1 MLKSELYQLEKI
13 VAGMVNYYET
23 GQPTATASSPDFAA
37 QLEQAFR
44 QLREQLTKH
53 LFGGTKEIAL
63 VRYVQFHQAG
73 IIALADEFDARLEQ
87 RANNLPDLK
96 AVQNEFLRHT
106 DGLLN
111 FLKISFYKFFDHDH
125 PVPLREART
134 QLAVL
139 QKQVDQLVQRLLA
152 QRIEPSL
159 TAVVQTALQGKLDT
173 LVKVGLSNRQLQ
185 YLDDLLRLINETLD
199 SGSADTLSLTELLYR
214 QNFNS
219 NNFISWL
226 SQYLEISKSGSLLTA
241 YVDLSNQFEPKA
253 LSIPETMRQGPGQP
267 KTSPTAAPENTAL
280 KPGLHMP
287 LNLSVPQFALFIR
300 LCYLENCF
308 HLHNISDIMRFFALN
323 FETKKQLHI
332 SVKSFSRAFYRADQA
347 TAAVVRDLLNRMIGL
362 IDKLYFPKI

>member
-1 MLKSELYQLEKI
+1 MLRSELYQLEKI
-13 VAGMVNYYET
+13 VAGVINYYET
-23 GQPTATASSPDFAA
+23 GRPAATASSPDFAA

-53 LFGGTKEIAL
+53 LFGGTKEMAL

-73 IIALADEFDARLEQ
+73 IIALADEFYARVEQ
-87 RANNLPDLK
+87 RANDLPGLK
-96 AVQNEFLRHT
+96 AIRDEFFRHT

-134 QLAVL
+134 RLAVL
-139 QKQVDQLVQRLLA
+139 QKQVDQLDQRLLA

-159 TAVVQTALQGKLDT
+159 TEVVQTAFQGKLDT
-173 LVKVGLSNRQLQ
+173 LGKAGLSNHQLK
-185 YLDDLLRLINETLD
+185 YLDDLLRLINEKLD
-199 SGSADTLSLTELLYR
+199 SGSADTVSLAELLFR

-226 SQYLEISKSGSLLTA
+226 SEDLETRMPGNLSDA
-241 YVDLSNQFEPKA
+241 YVEVSNRFEPKA
-253 LSIPETMRQGPGQP
+253 PSITDIIAQRPGQP
-267 KTSPTAAPENTAL
+267 KTSRTATHGNIAT

-362 IDKLYFPKI
+362 IDKLYFPKT